1 MNIKCFMNTFI
12 RNKIEPDQVAF
23 IEDNSARLVQFGEAF
38 LKIFSQP
45 SMDKEINEIFS
56 YEPKMEEAL
65 GKSSKPSSSPP
76 PVVTTNRFGRRI
88 SRPISIEEYDD
99 QNETETYFVKCH
111 IAATTERIS
120 RKHTREGTNTVTK

>member
-1 MNIKCFMNTFI
+1 MNICI

-45 SMDKEINEIFS
+45 SIDKEIYEIFS
-56 YEPKMEEAL
+56 YEPKMEEAI
-65 GKSSKPSSSPP
+65 GKSSKRSSSPL
-76 PVVTTNRFGRRI
+76 PVMTTNRFGRRI

-99 QNETETYFVKCH
+99 QNEAETYVVKFDYEELLS
-111 IAATTERIS
+111 IYIWIS
-120 RKHTREGTNTVTK
+120 